1 MSTTHTWHRLPAT
14 GVAERYRHLPLHGG
28 QGLEHASRPAGRDAR
43 GRVGIHLARSIAM
56 GRISNVLRVGADSCC
71 LERQTSDARNDTC
84 LRCRSMMLCS
94 CASAQASEQ
103 LRQRA
108 SQHPRMR
115 ALPFHAALHA
125 GSITMHHAV
134 PSPPSHFWRFRVDM
148 KFWQSV
154 TTRDRHYRRCPQTG
168 MSTDNLRKRHKTG
181 PKQVLKHMPAA
192 LRHHL
197 RDANII
203 KKYGCKLCHNETER
217 APVSQHHFVSATQ
230 CAENKTNNVDTPA
243 QAARH
248 ARGQDDVRI
257 QSL

>member
-1 MSTTHTWHRLPAT
+1 VQARKPA
-14 GVAERYRHLPLHGG
+14 
-28 QGLEHASRPAGRDAR
+28 S
-43 GRVGIHLARSIAM
+43 
-56 GRISNVLRVGADSCC
+56 
-71 LERQTSDARNDTC
+71 
-84 LRCRSMMLCS
+84 S
-94 CASAQASEQ
+94 CASAQASTLGCAPCHSMLHCMQ
-103 LRQRA
+103 AA
-108 SQHPRMR
+108 SLCITLYRHHP
-115 ALPFHAALHA
+115 PIF
-125 GSITMHHAV
+125 G
-134 PSPPSHFWRFRVDM
+134 FFGFRVDM